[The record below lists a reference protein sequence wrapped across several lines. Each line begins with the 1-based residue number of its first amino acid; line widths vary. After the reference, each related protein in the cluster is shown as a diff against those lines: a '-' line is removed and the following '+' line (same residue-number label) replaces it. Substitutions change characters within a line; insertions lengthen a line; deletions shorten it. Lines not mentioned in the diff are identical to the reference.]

1 MVSVLTSDRV
11 DRGFEARS
19 GQTKHYAIGMCC
31 FYAKHEALRRKINVV
46 SCEPLFLIS
55 NTSYFLQDGF
65 GKK

>member
-31 FYAKHEALRRKINVV
+31 FYAKHEALRRKIMCSKGATCFSAVCCF
-46 SCEPLFLIS
+46 SESAL
-55 NTSYFLQDGF
+55 
-65 GKK
+65 